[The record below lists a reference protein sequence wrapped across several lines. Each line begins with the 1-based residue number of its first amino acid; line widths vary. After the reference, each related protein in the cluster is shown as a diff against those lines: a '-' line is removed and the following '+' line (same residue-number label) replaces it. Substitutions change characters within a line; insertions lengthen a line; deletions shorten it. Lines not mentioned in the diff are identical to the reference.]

1 MPSTLSLSCSKK
13 IYELLGE
20 TYETENKWFKRD
32 AAVAISD
39 YWVPPLNW
47 TTPEDMKETKS
58 EPYKYPAPTF
68 SETIR
73 LLPKIAEKKG
83 WTPSN
88 PLEKSTELDRTANEC
103 VWIYMT
109 ANTETE
115 GMAEV
120 SEYLEKIF

>member
-73 LLPKIAEKKG
+73 LLPKIGEKAGLDGYGKESIG
-83 WTPSN
+83 TVSEKCMLLFQEAPS
-88 PLEKSTELDRTANEC
+88 EE
-103 VWIYMT
+103 
-109 ANTETE
+109 E
-115 GMAEV
+115 GMKRV
-120 SEYLEKIF
+120 SDYLEALL

>member
-1 MPSTLSLSCSKK
+1 MPATLSLSCSKK

-32 AAVAISD
+32 AAVATSD
-39 YWVPPLNW
+39 YWIPPLNW

-73 LLPKIAEKKG
+73 LLPRLIKHMPTHERMPLDAEI
-83 WTPSN
+83 
-88 PLEKSTELDRTANEC
+88 STHSGIILHNFMHAP
-103 VWIYMT
+103 
-109 ANTETE
+109 TEEE
-115 GMAEV
+115 GMKHV
-120 SEYLEKIF
+120 SDYLEALL